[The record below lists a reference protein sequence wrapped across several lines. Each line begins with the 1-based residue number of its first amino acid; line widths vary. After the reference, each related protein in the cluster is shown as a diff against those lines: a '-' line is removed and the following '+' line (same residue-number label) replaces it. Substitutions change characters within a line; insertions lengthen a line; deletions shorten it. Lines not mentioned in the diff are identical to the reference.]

1 MSLVEIPVSHGELL
15 DKITILEIKSE
26 NFTDPGKLANV
37 GKELELLESIWQASP
52 ASTQDLAGARAR
64 LKAVNEKLWKIEDR
78 IRLREKAENFDQE
91 FIELARAVY
100 HNNDDRAAIKREI
113 NLNLGSELM
122 EEKSYQDY
130 Q

>member
-1 MSLVEIPVSHGELL
+1 MSLIKIPVSHGELL

-26 NFTDPGKLANV
+26 HITDPGKLSNV
-37 GKELELLESIWQASP
+37 GRELELLESIWQASP
-52 ASTQDLAGARAR
+52 ASAQDLAGARAR

-78 IRLREKAENFDQE
+78 IRLREKARNFDQE

-100 HNNDDRAAIKREI
+100 YNNDDRATIKREI
-113 NLNLGSELM
+113 NVNLGSELM
-122 EEKSYQDY
+122 EEKSYRDY

>member
-1 MSLVEIPVSHGELL
+1 M
-15 DKITILEIKSE
+15 
-26 NFTDPGKLANV
+26 
-37 GKELELLESIWQASP
+37 
-52 ASTQDLAGARAR
+52 AGARAR

-78 IRLREKAENFDQE
+78 IRLREKARNFDQE

-100 HNNDDRAAIKREI
+100 YNNDDRAAIKREI
-113 NLNLGSELM
+113 NVNLGSELR